1 MVTRPRARVAL
12 QTIPLAIKKLERRLS
27 ELDEIDVG
35 RSVDWTNEAQR
46 MITSINAAMDDVFGQ
61 GTADAHDF
69 SISGNSFFL

>member
-1 MVTRPRARVAL
+1 VGVCVRPYG
-12 QTIPLAIKKLERRLS
+12 AIR
-27 ELDEIDVG
+27 IY
-35 RSVDWTNEAQR
+35 WTNEAQR